1 MRAYKHAFFEIDN
14 TKYYDYDLLCSDDIN
29 VPDNGE
35 YLIVDDMTISKLK
48 DIRQLVDTTIK
59 PPKGSSVWLSPDYP
73 FAAADIRRNY
83 KMKRTVDTADYNV
96 FSDFEDKRLRIY
108 RKYADY
114 SKVIVIPSNKL
125 IVIGSYNITEITLVQ
140 VAENFLGTIVQNGT
154 YVYKIFH
161 KNRSWDTESA
171 YVIENTIYGKLLL
184 NTLTKP
190 CVYIKN
196 LDLST
201 ENELNLD
208 MLKLYYSVCSK
219 DYFSTDAKKNA
230 IIQLNVLNQ
239 HNWRDYKGT
248 VAAVN
253 SLFCHTSVFSRLLR
267 YKNSQP
273 KPIAE
278 ILQYHIGSFKG
289 NLFESE
295 KDLKLAQEF
304 FKDYLHIGDIKFS
317 ALTDLNERLHENNI
331 SPVVFTSIFNTIVR
345 ITPKEFKKE
354 NEAGD

>member
-14 TKYYDYDLLCSDDIN
+14 TKYYDYDLLCGHEMEI
-29 VPDNGE
+29 PDNGE
-35 YLIVDDMTISKLK
+35 YIIVDSRTVLKLENIS
-48 DIRQLVDTTIK
+48 QLVDTTIK

-108 RKYADY
+108 MKYADY

-125 IVIGSYNITEITLVQ
+125 IVIGSHNATESTLVQ

-154 YVYKIFH
+154 YVYKKYNENIT
-161 KNRSWDTESA
+161 WYTESA

-201 ENELNLD
+201 ENEMNLD

-248 VAAVN
+248 IAAVN
-253 SLFCHTSVFSRLLR
+253 SLFSLTSVFSRLLR
-267 YKNSQP
+267 HKNSQP

-278 ILQYHIGSFKG
+278 ILQYHSGYFVE
-289 NLFESE
+289 NQFESE

-304 FKDYLHIGDIKFS
+304 FKDYLHIGDVKFS
-317 ALTDLNERLHENNI
+317 ALTDLKKRLSENNI
-331 SPVVFTSIFNTIVR
+331 NTVVFTSIFNTIVR